1 MAVRIVEHSAERA
14 ALVVEPPLAPLT
26 AERSAPL
33 VAPLAERPAPP
44 SALPS
49 VPLAPLTAPLVAER
63 STPRIAP
70 LLAGGRRRL

>member
-14 ALVVEPPLAPLT
+14 ALVVEPPPAPLAPL
-26 AERSAPL
+26 
-33 VAPLAERPAPP
+33 VERPALP

-49 VPLAPLTAPLVAER
+49 VPLAPLVAPLTAPLVAER
-63 STPRIAP
+63 SPPRIAP